1 MVVVTVWCLLRT
13 RTENLVRRAQDQQKM
28 ALDARQKKSL
38 LVATRKAIQSTFLK
52 LLGSNFKVGDS
63 EPWGIQRKVL
73 Q

>member
-28 ALDARQKKSL
+28 ALDARQK

-52 LLGSNFKVGDS
+52 LLGSNFKDGDS